1 LKNILYTKFF
11 NENINEDVNI
21 ILSPQFYWIK
31 KIDIK
36 IKSLN
41 EAKKIAKNI
50 FDLEGDYLFDAIKL
64 DNTFFAIAI
73 DKNLELNIDKKYIK
87 SIHLAQIE
95 LFEYDEINIDNNH
108 QLKKIEDI
116 LFCFPSYNPN
126 AKDIKDILKNIKL
139 SKHSINLFNSIELDK
154 SIIFSLS
161 AIFLFAFLSLS
172 GLIFSYKQIQNELI
186 NQKQQLKKYN
196 LPLTNI
202 QLDSILSELEN
213 IQFNNILLK
222 KDLKFFTKTPLSKD
236 EKFLLIQTIQN
247 GYKIKIKTSK
257 NLNNYFKQRFNIKS
271 FSLKNS
277 IYEAELSH
285 G

>member
-1 LKNILYTKFF
+1 MKNILYTKFF